1 MIPWRKYES
10 TDLSIPSHV
19 DHIVTNGR
27 NTLIAQHAS
36 IPGTGKYG
44 WRINN
49 ALIPWVTHWSPIN
62 KQGEVKA

>member
-1 MIPWRKYES
+1 MDEI
-10 TDLSIPSHV
+10 
-19 DHIVTNGR
+19 
-27 NTLIAQHAS
+27 LIAQHAS

-62 KQGEVKA
+62 KPGEEEA